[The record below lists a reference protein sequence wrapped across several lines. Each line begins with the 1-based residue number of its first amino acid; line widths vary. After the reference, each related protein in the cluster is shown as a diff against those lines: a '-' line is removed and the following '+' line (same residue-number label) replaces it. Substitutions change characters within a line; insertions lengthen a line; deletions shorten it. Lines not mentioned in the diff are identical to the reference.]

1 VSGGKEIGGD
11 ADKRTASS
19 RPPETSMLESIT
31 AVAEPDLGSPGCA
44 AAACSDEGSQTDFEL
59 DDDVA
64 ASPPPEV
71 LEALDAAQAVQA
83 ELDRRGLSVSFDT
96 DDAGRLGISIRDARG
111 AQLRAYSPR
120 EALEALGGEDPLE
133 ELDR

>member
-1 VSGGKEIGGD
+1 
-11 ADKRTASS
+11 
-19 RPPETSMLESIT
+19 MLESVA
-31 AVAEPDLGSPGCA
+31 AVAEPDLGSPGPAGASSA
-44 AAACSDEGSQTDFEL
+44 AGGELEL
-59 DDDVA
+59 DDVE

-96 DDAGRLGISIRDARG
+96 DDTGRLGISIRSADG
-111 AQLRAYSPR
+111 TLLRSYSPG
-120 EALEALGGEDPLE
+120 EALEALGGEEPLA